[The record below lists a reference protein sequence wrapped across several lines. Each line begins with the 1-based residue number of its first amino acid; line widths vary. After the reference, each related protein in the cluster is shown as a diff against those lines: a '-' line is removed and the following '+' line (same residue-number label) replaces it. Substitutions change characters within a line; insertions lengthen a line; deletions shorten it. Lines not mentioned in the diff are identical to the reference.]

1 MALRFKFGLATACMW
16 FATQSLAAKEL
27 ISSSESF
34 PGTRVRIPFR
44 SSTPAI
50 EDVAGKMTT
59 QFGLTHQRA
68 ALELFWQFSN
78 GDGNGVRS
86 GKGQFYFEGQPLCGY
101 GLTLTSLLS
110 KKNSVSSN
118 SLILGLSPDF
128 GDEIRL
134 VESAHFDSTN
144 LIDSY
149 FLRGYSRLYDS
160 LEVVDTC
167 LFKMGDALVPT
178 NVVMASLGSSTFKLW
193 VAQDQILRVE
203 QKAFFAEIAAFPKNR
218 LDSQMEV
225 FDILTHGNGY
235 LTNDFFDV
243 RTHSEDRAFEASNIF
258 KYSIDDL
265 RFHEASI
272 FTHANQ
278 AWDFFTSLGFKDDLE
293 GPIHLNI
300 NVLVNGTKNNAI
312 YEPGNLSTKAP
323 PTISVGSG
331 DGITLSDLTI
341 DTDVVTHELA
351 HHLIYKKLTSTSGE
365 SLILHEGLADFLA
378 FAKSG
383 DACLGESICP
393 VSSKSCRI
401 RGKCLRTGNNELVYG
416 SSEYI
421 GLSPHQKGQVVSGLL
436 WDLHKIKDISLV
448 SISSVLIKAVDFL
461 YEESDLQDFIYAFA
475 LADQLLN
482 QGSYSC
488 LLKEVAT
495 TRGLLPDGKSI
506 DCHDFSTWP
515 KAKEARDPSSIK
527 VVMSDPPEESQPAK
541 HTDRER
547 VNLGFCSLVATSQS
561 NFAIL
566 WLLSLP
572 LILCRRC
579 QFW

>member
-1 MALRFKFGLATACMW
+1 LALRIKFGLVTACMW
-16 FATQSLAAKEL
+16 FATQSIVAKEL
-27 ISSSESF
+27 ISSGESF
-34 PGTRVRIPFR
+34 TGARVRIPFR
-44 SSTPAI
+44 SSIPAI
-50 EDVAGKMTT
+50 ADVAGKMAT
-59 QFGLTHQRA
+59 QFGLTHQSA
-68 ALELFWQFSN
+68 ALELFWQFSGGYSN
-78 GDGNGVRS
+78 GIRS

-101 GLTLTSLLS
+101 GLTLTSLLLKES
-110 KKNSVSSN
+110 SVISN

-134 VESAHFDSTN
+134 VESSHLDSSN
-144 LIDSY
+144 LIDTY
-149 FLRGYSRLYDS
+149 FLRAYSRLYDS
-160 LEVVDTC
+160 LKVVDSC
-167 LFKMGDALVPT
+167 LFKKGNVLIPT
-178 NVVMASLGSSTFKLW
+178 NVVMASMGSSTFKLW

-203 QKAFFAEIAAFPKNR
+203 KKAFFAEIEAFPQNR

-225 FDILTHGNGY
+225 FDISTHGNGY
-235 LTNDFFDV
+235 LTNDLFDV
-243 RTHSEDRAFEASNIF
+243 RTHSVERAFEVSNVF
-258 KYSIDDL
+258 KYSIDDM

-278 AWDFFTSLGFKDDLE
+278 AWDFFTSLGFKDDLD

-312 YEPGNLSTKAP
+312 YEPGNLSTKTP

-331 DGITLSDLTI
+331 DGITLSDLTL

-351 HHLIYKKLTSTSGE
+351 HHLIYRKLTSTSGE

-393 VSSKSCRI
+393 ASSKSCRL

-416 SSEYI
+416 SSEYMK
-421 GLSPHQKGQVVSGLL
+421 LSPHQKGQVVSGLL
-436 WDLHKIKDISLV
+436 WDLHKMEDISLV
-448 SISSVLIKAVDFL
+448 GISSVLIKAVDFL
-461 YEESDLQDFIYAFA
+461 YEESDLQDFVYAFA

-506 DCHDFSTWP
+506 DCRDFSTWP

-527 VVMSDPPEESQPAK
+527 VVMSDPPEESQSAK
-541 HTDRER
+541 PTDRER
-547 VNLGFCSLVATSQS
+547 VNLGFCSLVTTSQS

-572 LILCRRC
+572 LVLCRRF